1 MKLSLLLIAALPL
14 AAGDFETFTD
24 NALNYTQRNAACAA
38 LKGNRSPEAV
48 AAFRSALDNAALQS
62 CAAAGL
68 RAAGASAELLNA
80 LQTDSDPGARAA
92 AARELGTMQKPEFL
106 PALRAAAQDRDILVV
121 TNAIEGLMR
130 YEDHS
135 SAPQLREVALLGGMQ
150 STLALDILIDWRDPG
165 VIEIGRRL
173 MDSKEPADQL
183 IGIRA
188 AGLAGDASDLP
199 RLKELMK
206 NDMQLNSG
214 SRGFGLMPA
223 ISLAHAARTAI
234 ENIEKRAS

>member
-14 AAGDFETFTD
+14 AAGDFENFTD
-24 NALNYTQRNAACAA
+24 SALNYTQRNAACAA
-38 LKGNRSPEAV
+38 LKGNRSPEVV
-48 AAFRSALDNAALQS
+48 AALRIALDNAALQS
-62 CAAAGL
+62 CAATDL
-68 RAAGASAELLNA
+68 RAAGASTELLNA
-80 LQTDSDPGARAA
+80 LRTDNDPGARAA
-92 AARELGTMQKPEFL
+92 AARELGAMQKPEFL
-106 PALRAAAQDRDILVV
+106 PDIRAAAQDRDILVV

-150 STLALDILIDWRDPG
+150 STLALDILIDWHDHA
-165 VIEIGRRL
+165 VVEIGRKL

-199 RLKELMK
+199 RLRELMK

-223 ISLAHAARTAI
+223 ISLARAARTAI

>member
-1 MKLSLLLIAALPL
+1 MKIPLLLIAALPL

-38 LKGNRSPEAV
+38 LKGNRSPEV
-48 AAFRSALDNAALQS
+48 VMAFRGALDNAALQS

-68 RAAGASAELLNA
+68 RAAGASAELLSA
-80 LQTDSDPGARAA
+80 LQTDNDPGARAA
-92 AARELGTMQKPEFL
+92 AARELGTMQKAEFL
-106 PALRAAAQDRDILVV
+106 PVLRAGAQDRDILVV

-150 STLALDILIDWRDPG
+150 ATLALDILIDWHDPA
-165 VIEIGRRL
+165 VIEIGRKL
-173 MDSKEPADQL
+173 MDSQEPADQL

-199 RLKELMK
+199 RLKALMK
-206 NDMQLNSG
+206 DDMQLNSG

-223 ISLAHAARTAI
+223 ISLARAARTAL
-234 ENIEKRAS
+234 ENIEKRPS